1 MKDYR
6 YSKDTVGYQPCSM
19 ADLNRAVS
27 VLNGGG
33 VVAFPTE
40 TYYGLAVDPLNP
52 LALNHLFS
60 LKQRAITKPILT
72 LVDDRKSL
80 SSLVQNIPILY
91 EPLMEEFWP
100 GPLTLIFP
108 ARLNLPT
115 LLTAGTSTIGV
126 RQSSHPFARQLLR
139 AFGRPLTATSANIS
153 GRAAA
158 VDAYEVK
165 AQFGAKIDMVF
176 DGGKTP
182 GIVGST
188 IIGLEGDKLTLIRE
202 GVIPFTDILQV
213 CKKTLHN

>member
-1 MKDYR
+1 MKYNENGR
-6 YSKDTVGYQPCSM
+6 HTVAYQPCSM
-19 ADLNRAVS
+19 ADLNRAVA

-60 LKQRAITKPILT
+60 LKQRDISKPILT
-72 LVDDRKSL
+72 LVDDRASL
-80 SSLVQNIPILY
+80 SFLAQDIPIIY
-91 EPLMEEFWP
+91 EPLMKEFWP
-100 GPLTLIFP
+100 GPLTLIFQ

-126 RQSSHPFARQLLR
+126 RHSSHPFARQLLR

-153 GRAAA
+153 GYAAA

-165 AQFGAKIDMVF
+165 TQFGSKIDVVF
-176 DGGKTP
+176 DGGRTP
-182 GIVGST
+182 GTVGST
-188 IIGLEGDKLTLIRE
+188 IIGLEGDRLKLIRE
-202 GVIPFTDILQV
+202 GVILYRDILRVFQ
-213 CKKTLHN
+213 KLESS